1 RFDYHFELPNY
12 SATELCE
19 ICTSTLKNTFNL
31 IPGNDACA
39 KLERI
44 FKYAFRNQKED
55 FMFGNNGHFAFKT
68 AEQIWQKTINR
79 DTNATTFEL
88 DDIIGKEFKEKSYD
102 EIMSEL
108 DQFVGID
115 EIKTTVQKI
124 INKINDEKELKGS
137 NAKREIKDHFLFLG
151 NPGTGKTTIA
161 RIFADILA
169 SIEVLPSGHL
179 VEVAAKDL

>member
-1 RFDYHFELPNY
+1 M
-12 SATELCE
+12 A
-19 ICTSTLKNTFNL
+19 
-31 IPGNDACA
+31 
-39 KLERI
+39 
-44 FKYAFRNQKED
+44 
-55 FMFGNNGHFAFKT
+55 
-68 AEQIWQKTINR
+68 KTINR

-137 NAKREIKDHFLFLG
+137 NAKREIKDHFLSWVIQEPENHYCSYFCRHFSL
-151 NPGTGKTTIA
+151 N
-161 RIFADILA
+161 
-169 SIEVLPSGHL
+169 
-179 VEVAAKDL
+179 